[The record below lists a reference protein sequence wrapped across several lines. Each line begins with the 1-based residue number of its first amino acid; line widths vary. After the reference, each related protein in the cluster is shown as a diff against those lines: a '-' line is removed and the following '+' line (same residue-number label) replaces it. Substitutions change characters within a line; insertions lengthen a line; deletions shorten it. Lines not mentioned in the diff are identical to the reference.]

1 MFICFEK
8 CCLLHDKGSFEVM
21 MLTAAASNALP
32 ISLEMMAL
40 KRLPQEA
47 FGIMTSMEPAVA
59 ALQWLAIV
67 CVMLAAGGSALTA
80 RRLVAQSPAAEVL
93 M

>member
-1 MFICFEK
+1 
-8 CCLLHDKGSFEVM
+8 M
-21 MLTAAASNALP
+21 MLTAAVSSALP

-40 KRLPQEA
+40 EMMALEMMARKRLPQEA